1 MLQGTKRYSN
11 QEIQFIIDNYQTM
24 SVKDIA
30 NSLNRTEKGVRHKME
45 QLNLNLSLL
54 PRNAAF
60 QFSDEQ
66 IDFIKANSLKLSDE
80 KMSKILNIS
89 ASLICLKR
97 ISLGLRIHHYNEYV
111 ENGYAMRYIDGK
123 KTWVHRHNAELKYGR
138 KLDKSEK
145 VHHINGDKLDNRPE
159 NLYVCSDRS
168 FHDIVHHSLR
178 KVAFE
183 LVKQGVIKF
192 DEMSG
197 KYYL

>member
-11 QEIQFIIDNYQTM
+11 SEIQFILNNYQTM
-24 SVKDIA
+24 SVREIA
-30 NSLNRTEKGVRHKME
+30 STLNRTEKGVRHKIE
-45 QLNLNLSLL
+45 QLNLNLSDL

-60 QFSDEQ
+60 QFNDEQ
-66 IDFIKANSLKLSDE
+66 ITFIKENYLKLSDE
-80 KMSKILNIS
+80 RMSKILNIS
-89 ASLICLKR
+89 ERLICLKR
-97 ISLGLRIHHYNEYV
+97 ISLGLRIHHCNEYI
-111 ENGYAMRYIDGK
+111 ENGYAKRYIDGK
-123 KTWVHRHNAELKYGR
+123 KVWVHRHNAELKYSR

-178 KVAFE
+178 RVAFE

-192 DEMSG
+192 DENSG

>member
-11 QEIQFIIDNYQTM
+11 SEIQFILNNYKTM
-24 SVKDIA
+24 SVREIA
-30 NSLNRTEKGVRHKME
+30 STLNRTEKGIRHKIE
-45 QLNLNLSLL
+45 QLNLNLSDL

-60 QFSDEQ
+60 QFNDEQ
-66 IDFIKANSLKLSDE
+66 IAFIKENYLKLSDE
-80 KMSKILNIS
+80 KMSRILNIS
-89 ASLICLKR
+89 ANQICLKR
-97 ISLGLRIHHYNEYV
+97 ISLGLRIHHCNEYI
-111 ENGYAMRYIDGK
+111 EDGYAKRYIDGK
-123 KTWVHRHNAELKYGR
+123 KVWVHRHNAELKYGR

-192 DEMSG
+192 DENSG
-197 KYYL
+197 KYHL

>member
-1 MLQGTKRYSN
+1 MQQGTKRYSN

-24 SVKDIA
+24 SVKEIA
-30 NSLNRTEKGVRHKME
+30 SALNRTEKGVRHKIE
-45 QLNLNLSLL
+45 QLKLSLNTL
-54 PRNAAF
+54 PRNIAF

-66 IDFIKANSLKLSDE
+66 IDFIKDNYLKLSDQ
-80 KMSKILNIS
+80 KMSKVLNIP
-89 ASLICLKR
+89 AHQICLKR
-97 ISLGLRIHHYNEYV
+97 ISLGLRIHHCNEYI
-111 ENGYAMRYIDGK
+111 EDGYAKRYIDGK
-123 KTWVHRHNAELKYGR
+123 KVWVHRHNAELKYGR

-178 KVAFE
+178 KIAFE
-183 LVKQGVIKF
+183 LVKQGIIKF
-192 DEMSG
+192 DENSG